1 MDTVLGRGSYGVAYH
16 ATWHE
21 MDVVV
26 KIQTQTLTDAR
37 CVHLK
42 RLRFSTLATVS

>member
-1 MDTVLGRGSYGVAYH
+1 MCAPAAQGLTMDTVLGRGSYGVAYH

-26 KIQTQTLTDAR
+26 KIQTQAMQDAR
-37 CVHLK
+37 
-42 RLRFSTLATVS
+42 